1 MPRAALPSF
10 ALAAAATAAAA
21 TGPACEREQ
30 PAPTLAGPAYTPANA
45 DLLKAL
51 AADCEIKPGPD
62 GNEVRDCRGRQSK
75 VRIELDRERRIR
87 VLDMTVLASTGVW
100 EAWTLYENVLPALVG
115 QAVTDTVR
123 KKLRGDPAEAVT
135 AGARVTTVIDGDR
148 YSVKL
153 TWGR

>member
-1 MPRAALPSF
+1 MPRAALTSF
-10 ALAAAATAAAA
+10 ALAAAAAAAA
-21 TGPACEREQ
+21 GSACERKQ
-30 PAPTLAGPAYTPANA
+30 PALAAAGPAYTPANA

-62 GNEVRDCRGRQSK
+62 GNEVRDCRGRQAK
-75 VRIELDRERRIR
+75 VRIELDREQRIR

-115 QAVTDTVR
+115 QDVTDTVR
-123 KKLRGDPAEAVT
+123 KKLRGDPAADVV
-135 AGARVTTVIDGDR
+135 AGARVTTAVDGER
-148 YSVKL
+148 YSLKL